1 MRDERDEA
9 DALEEAPDAELSA
22 DGTSDG
28 SGASGASGAP
38 GAETSDAETSHEA
51 APGGASA
58 ADPVTGLQPVGDQQ
72 SPAQHPAT
80 QERSVTG
87 LQPTT
92 SVPTGTAPRAVLRP
106 VPDGFPTPPPR
117 PARPNRAPALPAADA
132 PPPPRRT
139 PMYILLAV
147 LGVLILV
154 VGIGGGL
161 LVFRALSGDPQQPA
175 AGPPATSQ
183 APSDEPDA
191 TGSGTTSG
199 TSAGGGSV
207 VLGETAVTLVSA
219 EQATEI
225 APDGESPL
233 RGEFLIVTLDIE
245 NGGDQALRLEDRV
258 TLVTS
263 QGAELAPDQTAS
275 RRHTESGV
283 ESRHENYVQPR
294 SQSLVHLV
302 FEGGGSTDGAELHFA
317 LDSDEG
323 QGVLPLS

>member
-9 DALEEAPDAELSA
+9 DALEEASGKESSG
-22 DGTSDG
+22 DGTS
-28 SGASGASGAP
+28 GAG
-38 GAETSDAETSHEA
+38 TSSAETSHEVD
-51 APGGASA
+51 PGGASA
-58 ADPVTGLQPVGDQQ
+58 GDPVTGPRPVGDQQ
-72 SPAQHPAT
+72 LPAQHPST
-80 QERSVTG
+80 QESSVTG

-92 SVPTGTAPRAVLRP
+92 GVPTGTAPRAVLRP

-117 PARPNRAPALPAADA
+117 PARPNRAPALPATDA

-161 LVFRALSGDPQQPA
+161 LVFRTLGGDSPEPA

-191 TGSGTTSG
+191 TGSAATSG
-199 TSAGGGSV
+199 TSTGGGSV
-207 VLGETAVTLVSA
+207 VLGEATVTLVSA
-219 EQATEI
+219 EQASEI

-245 NGGDQALRLEDRV
+245 NAGDQALRLEDRV

-263 QGAELAPDQTAS
+263 QGAEVAPDQTAS

-302 FEGGGSTDGAELHFA
+302 FEGGGSTDGAELQFA